1 MRGLENCLSR
11 LCLLLCLFSTGYMT
25 YLQFKYY
32 LNNEDLSSILYREFN
47 NEEKDEYPVFS
58 VCHSGAQGQLF
69 VMISAE
75 VVSTGQNI
83 QIKKTLRVISFSI

>member
-58 VCHSGAQGQLF
+58 VCLSGSQGQLF

-75 VVSTGQNI
+75 VVNTGQNI
-83 QIKKTLRVISFSI
+83 QIEKH